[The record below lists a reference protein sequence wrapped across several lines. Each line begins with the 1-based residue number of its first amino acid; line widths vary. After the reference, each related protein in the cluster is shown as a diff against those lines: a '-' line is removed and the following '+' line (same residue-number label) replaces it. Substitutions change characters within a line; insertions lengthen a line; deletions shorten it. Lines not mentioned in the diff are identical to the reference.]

1 MNNKNK
7 LRFTVSGDDDKNQN
21 IIINTENNLKTIL
34 LYSLCLL
41 FAFGIDIALKNKEH
55 QIVFYIIYNIAIIS
69 LIILLSTQMK
79 TKISL

>member
-41 FAFGIDIALKNKEH
+41 FAFGINNLIDIALKNKEH

-69 LIILLSTQMK
+69 LIIL
-79 TKISL
+79 